1 VEFVERED
9 SRVHQEAIRLN
20 RFLALA
26 GVGSRRK
33 NDELILSGVV
43 KVNGKIVRELGVKVD
58 PFSDRVTVQG
68 QIVALQ
74 RKVHYLLLNK
84 PKDCITTVSDER
96 GRVTVMDYVKMR
108 DRIYPVGRLDRNTT
122 GVLLLTNDG
131 ELANALIHPK
141 HEIERIYRVKLERGI
156 ADEHFSRL
164 KRGVRLEDG
173 MAKPHQVGIIPGTK
187 RTQIYISLIE
197 GRNREVRRMVEA
209 LGYEVDAL
217 ERVSFA
223 GLTTQGLAR
232 GRWRSLTRQEV
243 RHLKEKAGLEAERY
257 AISPK

>member
-1 VEFVERED
+1 MERED

-33 NDELILSGVV
+33 NDELILSGAV

-74 RKVHYLLLNK
+74 RKIHYLLLNK
-84 PKDCITTVSDER
+84 PKDCITTTSDER

-122 GVLLLTNDG
+122 GILLLTNDG
-131 ELANALIHPK
+131 ELANALMHPK
-141 HEIERIYRVKLERGI
+141 GEIERVYRVRMDRGI
-156 ADEHFSRL
+156 EDQDFSKL

-173 MAKPHQVGIIPGTK
+173 IAKPHQAGVIPGTK
-187 RTQIYISLIE
+187 RTEIYIALTE

-209 LGYEVDAL
+209 LGYEVEAL

-232 GRWRSLTRQEV
+232 GRWRALTRSEV
-243 RHLKEKAGLEAERY
+243 RHLKQQAGLE
-257 AISPK
+257 S

>member
-1 VEFVERED
+1 VEDVERED

-43 KVNGKIVRELGVKVD
+43 KVNGKVVRELGVKVA

-74 RKVHYLLLNK
+74 RKIHYLLLNK
-84 PKDCITTVSDER
+84 PKDCITTMSDER

-108 DRIYPVGRLDRNTT
+108 DRIYPIGRLDRNTT

-131 ELANALIHPK
+131 ALANALMHPK
-141 HEIERIYRVKLERGI
+141 GEIERVYRVRLERGI
-156 ADEHFSRL
+156 EDEDFSKL

-173 MAKPHQVGIIPGTK
+173 IAKPHQAGVIPGTK
-187 RTQIYISLIE
+187 RTEIYIALTE

-209 LGYEVDAL
+209 LGYEVEAL

-232 GRWRSLTRQEV
+232 GRWRALTRAEV
-243 RHLKEKAGLEAERY
+243 RHLKQQAGLE
-257 AISPK
+257 S

>member
-1 VEFVERED
+1 VEVVERED
-9 SRVHQEAIRLN
+9 SRVHQKVIRLN

-33 NDELILSGVV
+33 NDELILTGVV
-43 KVNGKIVRELGVKVD
+43 KVNGKIVNELGVKVD

-74 RKVHYLLLNK
+74 RKIHYLLFNK
-84 PKDCITTVSDER
+84 PKDCITTVNDEK

-131 ELANALIHPK
+131 ELANALMHPK
-141 HEIERIYRVKLERGI
+141 GKIERVYRVRLERGI
-156 ADEHFSRL
+156 DDEDFSKL

-173 MAKPHQVGIIPGTK
+173 VAKPHQAGVIPGTK
-187 RTQIYISLIE
+187 RTEIFIALTE

-209 LGYEVDAL
+209 LGYEVEAL

-223 GLTTQGLAR
+223 GFTTQGLAR
-232 GRWRSLTRQEV
+232 GKWRALTRQEV
-243 RHLKEKAGLEAERY
+243 RYLKEQAGLEA
-257 AISPK
+257 

>member
-1 VEFVERED
+1 MERED

-26 GVGSRRK
+26 GIGSRRK
-33 NDELILSGVV
+33 NDELILSGAV

-74 RKVHYLLLNK
+74 RKIHYLLLNK
-84 PKDCITTVSDER
+84 PKDCITTTSDER

-122 GVLLLTNDG
+122 GILLLTNDG
-131 ELANALIHPK
+131 ELANALMHPK
-141 HEIERIYRVKLERGI
+141 GEIERVYRVRMDRGI
-156 ADEHFSRL
+156 EDQDFSKL

-173 MAKPHQVGIIPGTK
+173 IAKPHQAGVIPGTK
-187 RTQIYISLIE
+187 RTEIYIALTE

-209 LGYEVDAL
+209 LGYEVEAL

-232 GRWRSLTRQEV
+232 GRWRALTRSEV
-243 RHLKEKAGLEAERY
+243 RHLKQQAGLE
-257 AISPK
+257 S

>member
-1 VEFVERED
+1 MERED

-43 KVNGKIVRELGVKVD
+43 KVNGRIVRELGTKVD
-58 PFSDRVTVQG
+58 PYSDRVTVQG

-74 RKVHYLLLNK
+74 RKIHYLLFNK
-84 PKDCITTVSDER
+84 PKDCITTMSDER

-108 DRIYPVGRLDRNTT
+108 DRIYPIGRLDRNTT

-131 ELANALIHPK
+131 ELANALMHPK
-141 HEIERIYRVKLERGI
+141 GQIERIYRVRLERGI
-156 ADEHFSRL
+156 ADEDFSKL

-173 MAKPHQVGIIPGTK
+173 VAKPREAGVIPGTK
-187 RTQIYISLIE
+187 RTGIYISLVE
-197 GRNREVRRMVEA
+197 GRNREVRRMVET
-209 LGYEVDAL
+209 LGYEVAAL

-232 GRWRSLTRQEV
+232 GTWRALTKAEV
-243 RHLKEKAGLEAERY
+243 RHLKQQAGLE
-257 AISPK
+257 S

>member
-1 VEFVERED
+1 VEVVERED

-43 KVNGKIVRELGVKVD
+43 KVNGKIIRELGVKVD
-58 PFSDRVTVQG
+58 PFKDRVTVQG

-74 RKVHYLLLNK
+74 RKVHYILFNK

-108 DRIYPVGRLDRNTT
+108 DRIFPVGRLDRNTT

-131 ELANALIHPK
+131 ELAQALTHPK
-141 HEIERIYRVKLERGI
+141 HGIERVYRVRLDRGI

-173 MAKPHQVGIIPGTK
+173 MAKPHETGIIPGTK
-187 RTQIYISLIE
+187 RTEIFIALME

-209 LGYEVDAL
+209 LGYEVEAL

-223 GLTTQGLAR
+223 GLTTQGLTR
-232 GRWRSLTRQEV
+232 GGWRGLTKIEV
-243 RHLKEKAGLEAERY
+243 RHLKRQAGMEV
-257 AISPK
+257 

>member
-1 VEFVERED
+1 MERQD
-9 SRVHQEAIRLN
+9 SRVHQEVIRLN

-74 RKVHYLLLNK
+74 RKIHYLLFNK
-84 PKDCITTVSDER
+84 PKDCITTVNDER

-131 ELANALIHPK
+131 ELAHALMHPK
-141 HEIERIYRVKLERGI
+141 RKIERMYRIRLERGI
-156 ADEHFSRL
+156 ADEDFSKL
-164 KRGVRLEDG
+164 KHGVPLEDG
-173 MAKPHQVGIIPGTK
+173 VAKPHQAGVIPGTK
-187 RTQIYISLIE
+187 RTEIFISLME

-209 LGYEVDAL
+209 LGYEVEAL

-232 GRWRSLTRQEV
+232 GRWRSLTRPEI
-243 RHLKEKAGLEAERY
+243 RYLKQQAGLEA
-257 AISPK
+257 

>member
-1 VEFVERED
+1 VEDVERED

-43 KVNGKIVRELGVKVD
+43 KVNGRIVRELGTKVD
-58 PFSDRVTVQG
+58 PYSDRVTVQG

-74 RKVHYLLLNK
+74 RKIHYLLFNK
-84 PKDCITTVSDER
+84 PKDCITTMSDER

-108 DRIYPVGRLDRNTT
+108 DRIYPIGRLDRNTT

-131 ELANALIHPK
+131 ELANALMHPK
-141 HEIERIYRVKLERGI
+141 GQIERIYRVRLERGI
-156 ADEHFSRL
+156 ADEDFSKL

-173 MAKPHQVGIIPGTK
+173 VAKPREAGVIPGTK
-187 RTQIYISLIE
+187 RTGIYISLVE
-197 GRNREVRRMVEA
+197 GRNREVRRMVET
-209 LGYEVDAL
+209 LGYEVAAL

-232 GRWRSLTRQEV
+232 GTWRALTKAEV
-243 RHLKEKAGLEAERY
+243 RHLKQQAGLE
-257 AISPK
+257 S